1 MKCSEGSTGTIVE
14 LNLSSSVA
22 SVGLNPQD
30 WNATPEPL
38 MNFWDGHITIELKS
52 GVNIDVDA

>member
-38 MNFWDGHITIELKS
+38 MNFWDDHITIELES